1 MLQKIIKLFQPNS
14 NKDDTYEFIWGVI
27 SSNDVTGSKEAN
39 LNTLNNIDIIYN
51 KKEKT
56 YSISV
61 ETIYQFRNGKNGERL
76 YIKNLF
82 NKLTEWMIHKGY
94 DITKEVKLSDV
105 FTEGQNINT
114 EFEDID
120 RTLVASAMS

>member
-1 MLQKIIKLFQPNS
+1 MRFK
-14 NKDDTYEFIWGVI
+14 WGVI

-61 ETIYQFRNGKNGERL
+61 ETIYQFRNGKEEEKT

-94 DITKEVKLSDV
+94 DTTKEVNLSDV
-105 FTEGQNINT
+105 FAEGQNINT
-114 EFEDID
+114 EFETIEDLYANFKY
-120 RTLVASAMS
+120 LVNGFVD

>member
-1 MLQKIIKLFQPNS
+1 LDS
-14 NKDDTYEFIWGVI
+14 NIFYNQFSFFGKRTF
-27 SSNDVTGSKEAN
+27 
-39 LNTLNNIDIIYN
+39 TLNNIDIIYN

-114 EFEDID
+114 EFETIEDLYANFKY
-120 RTLVASAMS
+120 LVNGF

>member
-1 MLQKIIKLFQPNS
+1 MRFK
-14 NKDDTYEFIWGVI
+14 WGVI